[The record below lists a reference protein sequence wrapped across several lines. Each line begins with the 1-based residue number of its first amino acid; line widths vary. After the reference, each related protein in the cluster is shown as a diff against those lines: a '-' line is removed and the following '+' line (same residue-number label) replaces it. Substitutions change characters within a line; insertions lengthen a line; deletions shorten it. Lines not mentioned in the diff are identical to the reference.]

1 MDFIVFRLRNYKI
14 IIIKYKIKITQII
27 KMMTHRYYAPLYCSV
42 FQVCLHVLHMY
53 TNFKFVSSYLIY
65 KTVHGASSAVFVSH
79 STFGH
84 FIDLMRG
91 SVGSKC
97 VYSFTT
103 FVTRTSVCLKYVLD
117 THIVESVFFSS
128 LPQFL
133 HL

>member
-1 MDFIVFRLRNYKI
+1 MDFIVLRNYKN
-14 IIIKYKIKITQII
+14 YKIKIYA
-27 KMMTHRYYAPLYCSV
+27 HDDDAPLYCSV

-53 TNFKFVSSYLIY
+53 TNFKLVSSYLIY

-79 STFGH
+79 ATFGH

-103 FVTRTSVCLKYVLD
+103 FVKRTSVCLKYVFD